1 MKRKREN
8 LIVAVDLGSTSAKAI
23 AASLNKNFQ
32 PRILAACQIPSAGL
46 RRGVVTDLEECSL
59 TIVNLLN
66 ELQGKINS
74 PIKEIYLNF
83 NGQDVNIHPSRG
95 VTAVARAD
103 GEITQDDLLRA
114 LKNSQNINLPA
125 NRSVL
130 HLIDLEYFVDGI
142 GGIHDPKGMNG
153 IRLEVES
160 LVVSCF
166 NPWRKNLIKCVQ
178 ELAGYRVV
186 EMVYS
191 PLLSSLSTL
200 SKNQK
205 ELGVLVLDLGG
216 ETTNLAVVQENK
228 FLTLKTIP
236 LGGEHITNDIA
247 LALRIPTKI
256 AKEIKIH
263 YGSASSKNI
272 SKKETI
278 NLNEFD
284 PSLEEEISRKYLAQI
299 IEARLEE
306 IFDLVN
312 QEIKKIGKQANLPGG
327 VVLVGGGAKL
337 PSILEFSRDYLKMTS
352 QIGFASNFSSE
363 SLWSEKEREILED
376 PLWVNASGLVLWA
389 INSGIKSGSTPLIE
403 GETLA
408 NKIKRF
414 FKSFIP

>member
-1 MKRKREN
+1 MRRKREN
-8 LIVAVDLGSTSAKAI
+8 LIVAVDLGSASAKAI

-59 TIVNLLN
+59 SIVNLLN

-186 EMVYS
+186 EIVYS

-216 ETTNLAVVQENK
+216 ETTNLVVVQENK
-228 FLTLKTIP
+228 LLTLKTIP

-272 SKKETI
+272 SKKETV

-376 PLWVNASGLVLWA
+376 PLWVNTSGLVLWA

-403 GETLA
+403 SETLT
-408 NKIKRF
+408 NKIKKF

>member
-59 TIVNLLN
+59 SIVNLLN

-228 FLTLKTIP
+228 LLTLKTIP

-403 GETLA
+403 GETLT

>member
-1 MKRKREN
+1 MRRKREN
-8 LIVAVDLGSTSAKAI
+8 LIVAVDLGSASAKAI

-59 TIVNLLN
+59 SIVNLLN

-186 EMVYS
+186 EIVYS

-216 ETTNLAVVQENK
+216 ETTNLVVVQENK
-228 FLTLKTIP
+228 LLTLKTIP

-256 AKEIKIH
+256 AKEVKIH

-272 SKKETI
+272 SKKETV

-403 GETLA
+403 SETLT
-408 NKIKRF
+408 NKIKKF

>member
-1 MKRKREN
+1 MRRKREN
-8 LIVAVDLGSTSAKAI
+8 LIVAVDLGSASAKAI

-59 TIVNLLN
+59 SIVNLLN

-228 FLTLKTIP
+228 LLTLKTIP

-256 AKEIKIH
+256 AKEVKIH

-272 SKKETI
+272 SKKETV

-352 QIGFASNFSSE
+352 QIGFASNFSPE

-403 GETLA
+403 SETLT
-408 NKIKRF
+408 NKIKKF

>member
-1 MKRKREN
+1 MRRKREN
-8 LIVAVDLGSTSAKAI
+8 LIVAVDLGSASAKAI

-59 TIVNLLN
+59 SIVNLLN

-216 ETTNLAVVQENK
+216 ETTNLVVVQENK
-228 FLTLKTIP
+228 LLTLKTIP

-272 SKKETI
+272 SKKETV

-403 GETLA
+403 SETLT
-408 NKIKRF
+408 NKIKKF

>member
-1 MKRKREN
+1 MRRKREN
-8 LIVAVDLGSTSAKAI
+8 LIVAVDLGSASAKAI

-32 PRILAACQIPSAGL
+32 PRSLAACQIPSAGL

-59 TIVNLLN
+59 SIVNLLN

-228 FLTLKTIP
+228 LLTLKTIP

-256 AKEIKIH
+256 AKEVKIH

-272 SKKETI
+272 SKKETV

-352 QIGFASNFSSE
+352 QIGFASNFSPE

-403 GETLA
+403 SETLT
-408 NKIKRF
+408 NKIKKF

>member
-1 MKRKREN
+1 MRRKREN
-8 LIVAVDLGSTSAKAI
+8 LIVAVDLGSASAKAI

-59 TIVNLLN
+59 SIVNLLN

-205 ELGVLVLDLGG
+205 EIGVLVLDLGG

-228 FLTLKTIP
+228 LLTLKTIP

-256 AKEIKIH
+256 AKEVKIH

-272 SKKETI
+272 SKKETV

-352 QIGFASNFSSE
+352 QIGFASNFSPE

-403 GETLA
+403 SETLT
-408 NKIKRF
+408 NKIKKF

>member
-1 MKRKREN
+1 MRRKREN
-8 LIVAVDLGSTSAKAI
+8 LIVAVDLGSASAKAI

-59 TIVNLLN
+59 SIVNLLN

-191 PLLSSLSTL
+191 PLL
-200 SKNQK
+200 
-205 ELGVLVLDLGG
+205 E
-216 ETTNLAVVQENK
+216 
-228 FLTLKTIP
+228 
-236 LGGEHITNDIA
+236 
-247 LALRIPTKI
+247 
-256 AKEIKIH
+256 
-263 YGSASSKNI
+263 
-272 SKKETI
+272 
-278 NLNEFD
+278 
-284 PSLEEEISRKYLAQI
+284 
-299 IEARLEE
+299 
-306 IFDLVN
+306 
-312 QEIKKIGKQANLPGG
+312 
-327 VVLVGGGAKL
+327 
-337 PSILEFSRDYLKMTS
+337 
-352 QIGFASNFSSE
+352 
-363 SLWSEKEREILED
+363 
-376 PLWVNASGLVLWA
+376 
-389 INSGIKSGSTPLIE
+389 
-403 GETLA
+403 
-408 NKIKRF
+408 
-414 FKSFIP
+414 

>member
-1 MKRKREN
+1 MRRKREN
-8 LIVAVDLGSTSAKAI
+8 LIVAVDLGSASAKAI

-59 TIVNLLN
+59 SIVNLLN

-216 ETTNLAVVQENK
+216 ETTNLVVVQENK
-228 FLTLKTIP
+228 LLTLKTIP

-272 SKKETI
+272 SKKETV

-376 PLWVNASGLVLWA
+376 PLWVNTSGLVLWA

-403 GETLA
+403 SETLT
-408 NKIKRF
+408 NKIKKF

>member
-1 MKRKREN
+1 MRRKREN
-8 LIVAVDLGSTSAKAI
+8 LIVAVDLGSASAKAI

-59 TIVNLLN
+59 SIVNLLN

-142 GGIHDPKGMNG
+142 GGIQDPKGMNG

-228 FLTLKTIP
+228 LLTLKTIP

-256 AKEIKIH
+256 AKEVKIH

-272 SKKETI
+272 SKKETV

-284 PSLEEEISRKYLAQI
+284 PSLEEEISRK
-299 IEARLEE
+299 
-306 IFDLVN
+306 
-312 QEIKKIGKQANLPGG
+312 G

-352 QIGFASNFSSE
+352 QIGFASNFSPE

-403 GETLA
+403 SETLT
-408 NKIKRF
+408 NKIKKF

>member
-1 MKRKREN
+1 
-8 LIVAVDLGSTSAKAI
+8 
-23 AASLNKNFQ
+23 
-32 PRILAACQIPSAGL
+32 
-46 RRGVVTDLEECSL
+46 
-59 TIVNLLN
+59 
-66 ELQGKINS
+66 
-74 PIKEIYLNF
+74 
-83 NGQDVNIHPSRG
+83 
-95 VTAVARAD
+95 
-103 GEITQDDLLRA
+103 
-114 LKNSQNINLPA
+114 
-125 NRSVL
+125 
-130 HLIDLEYFVDGI
+130 
-142 GGIHDPKGMNG
+142 MNG

-228 FLTLKTIP
+228 LLTLKTIP

-256 AKEIKIH
+256 AKEVKIH

-272 SKKETI
+272 SKKETV

-352 QIGFASNFSSE
+352 QIGFASNFSPE

-403 GETLA
+403 SETLT
-408 NKIKRF
+408 NKIKKF